1 MGNSRNY
8 NDLDVYNKYI
18 KAFNL
23 LFINNDNIENDIN
36 KEKEYIESDFFEIY
50 EKRCIEEFLTTTFS
64 IILIIFINK
73 IAISHCI

>member
-36 KEKEYIESDFFEIY
+36 KEKE
-50 EKRCIEEFLTTTFS
+50 
-64 IILIIFINK
+64 
-73 IAISHCI
+73 